1 MSDLL
6 VEVYKSKDCASCAY
20 AARPNGPSCV
30 TCIDACATITKV
42 KEDVPFSFK
51 EVDIESNDDL
61 FRRYKDDIPTIFI
74 NGKKA
79 FKFKVDEDEFRKR
92 VRKELIKSSIMRM
105 WDKKTHNS

>member
-6 VEVYKSKDCASCAY
+6 VEVYKSTDCSRCTY
-20 AARPNGPSCV
+20 AARPSDSRCV
-30 TCIDACATITKV
+30 TCRDACDTITRV
-42 KEDVPFSFK
+42 NEDVPFSFK
-51 EVDIESNDDL
+51 EVDIRTNDDL

>member
-6 VEVYKSKDCASCAY
+6 VEVYKSTDCSCCVY
-20 AARPNGPSCV
+20 AALPSDPRCV
-30 TCIDACATITKV
+30 TCFDACNTITRV
-42 KEDVPFSFK
+42 NEDVPFSFK
-51 EVDIESNDDL
+51 EVDIRSNDDL
-61 FRRYKDDIPTIFI
+61 YRRYKDDIPTIFI

>member
-6 VEVYKSKDCASCAY
+6 VEVYKSADCTSCTY
-20 AARPNGPSCV
+20 AARAGAPICV
-30 TCIDACATITKV
+30 TCKDACATINKV
-42 KEDVPFSFK
+42 NKDVPFNFK
-51 EVDIESNDDL
+51 EVDIETNDDL

-92 VRKELIKSSIMRM
+92 VRKELI
-105 WDKKTHNS
+105 

>member
-6 VEVYKSKDCASCAY
+6 VEVYKSADCNSCIY
-20 AARPNGPSCV
+20 AARSGDPICV
-30 TCIDACATITKV
+30 TCKDACDTLSNVNK
-42 KEDVPFSFK
+42 DVPFNFK
-51 EVDIESNDDL
+51 EVDIETNDDL